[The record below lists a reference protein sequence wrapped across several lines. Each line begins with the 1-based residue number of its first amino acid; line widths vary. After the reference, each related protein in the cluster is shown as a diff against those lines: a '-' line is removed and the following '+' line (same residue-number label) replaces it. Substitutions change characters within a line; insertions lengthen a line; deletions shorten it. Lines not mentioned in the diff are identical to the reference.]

1 MKRLLIV
8 LTIIAVSTA
17 LCFAGSEELEIYTY
31 LYNGALT
38 NSEQLAILQNVAE
51 LKLTGAGEFYA
62 GALRRLVVEYQ
73 NIRNA
78 TEKSAADEQA
88 QLLAELL
95 GNEKYSAAAA
105 DLWRT
110 VESFSD
116 PLVKAEAMMALGKI
130 RAAAFL
136 PQVIRVLADLNAT
149 STPDRLT
156 GERIAFGAIIALEKY
171 QDPAGYLPVYFAS
184 TGWYSDRIKNQ
195 AQKSLALISADPTE
209 PMTEV
214 IRGSGYNY
222 EAKLQALQTTE
233 SSGAP
238 DASKGGV
245 AVAALAEG
253 WRASSSDVRQRTLL
267 NQMRKLAM
275 DMIKR
280 YGTDDEAV
288 YSLLER
294 SYRQF
299 ADRNDGDRD
308 ESLNAITTLA
318 ALGTDESARRLS
330 AFLMAITQKRQSGTI
345 TRKDEDLVRE
355 IIPAL
360 GRTGRSI
367 GRPALNS
374 VTALDWTPAVKALA
388 TEALRNIQ

>member
-1 MKRLLIV
+1 MKRFLIILLV
-8 LTIIAVSTA
+8 TVSA
-17 LCFAGSEELEIYTY
+17 APCFAGSEELEIYTY
-31 LYNGALT
+31 LYNGTL
-38 NSEQLAILQNVAE
+38 SRMDQLVILQNVAE

-62 GALRRLVVEYQ
+62 GALHRLVADYQ
-73 NIRNA
+73 NIRDV
-78 TEKSAADEQA
+78 TEKNAADEQA

-95 GNEKYSAAAA
+95 GNEKYNAAAA

-110 VESFSD
+110 VETFPD
-116 PLVKAEAMMALGKI
+116 PLVKAEALMALGKM

-136 PQVIRVLADLNAT
+136 PQVIRLLSDLNTT

-171 QDPAGYLPVYFAS
+171 QDPSGYLPVYFAS
-184 TGWYSDRIKNQ
+184 TGWYSERIKNQ
-195 AQKSLALISADPTE
+195 ALKSLAIISADPTE
-209 PMTEV
+209 PMLQV
-214 IRGSGYNY
+214 IRSSGYTY
-222 EAKLQALQTTE
+222 DIKLLALQTIEASGTPN
-233 SSGAP
+233 SSKAGGA
-238 DASKGGV
+238 V
-245 AVAALAEG
+245 TALAEG
-253 WRASSSDVRQRTLL
+253 WRASTTDVRQRMNL
-267 NQMRKLAM
+267 NQMRKLAI

-288 YSLLER
+288 YPLLER
-294 SYRQF
+294 SYKQF
-299 ADRNDGDRD
+299 AERNDGDRD

-330 AFLMAITQKRQSGTI
+330 AFLMTINQKLQSGTI

-360 GRTGRSI
+360 GATGRPI

-374 VTALDWTPAVKALA
+374 VTALGWTQAVKNLA
-388 TEALRNIQ
+388 TEALKNIR